1 MDARLKT
8 LFEVTQLPTAAGREG
23 HVVRYIKEWAA
34 ARPDLAMEADASG
47 NLTVKVKALEDQ
59 NQGGPSSP
67 SLYFTAHLDHPAFVV
82 EKVLPGGRV
91 LASFR
96 GGVMADYFVNGRV
109 AVYAGEP
116 DGKRAGQL
124 ARLGV
129 GTVLSK
135 EAMTGSPFDHY
146 LIEVDPPARASEPG
160 AEVKVGDIARWDVP
174 RAEVMEDGT
183 FHTDACDDLSAVAS
197 MLEAMDGIVKLVK
210 GGEKLPQA
218 VRLLFTRA
226 EEVGFIGAIAAV
238 RHGTIPHDARVIALE
253 NSRSFADSPIHDG
266 PIVRVGDRL
275 SIFSPTLTD
284 AIAARAEELSGAA
297 APTAQ
302 QKIAE
307 QPRPKF
313 KWQRKLMAGGACEA
327 SVFYSSG
334 YDATCV
340 CLPLGNYHNM
350 ADLTAVQA
358 GTNTT
363 PAVVGREYIGV
374 DDYLGLVELLVGCAQ
389 RLPVSAIIHSRIE
402 KLWAERSFVLG

>member
-1 MDARLKT
+1 MEAKLKT

-23 HVVRYIKEWAA
+23 HVVRYIKDWVA
-34 ARPDLAMEADASG
+34 ARPELGIETDVSG
-47 NLTVKVKALEDQ
+47 NLTVKVKGLEGP
-59 NQGGPSSP
+59 NQASESS
-67 SLYFTAHLDHPAFVV
+67 SVLYFTAHLDHPAFVV
-82 EKVLPGGRV
+82 EKVLPGGRL

-96 GGVMADYFVNGRV
+96 GGVMADYFVNARV
-109 AVYAGEP
+109 ALYAGEP
-116 DGKRAGQL
+116 DAKRAGE
-124 ARLGV
+124 LGV

-135 EAMTGSPFDHY
+135 EAMAGSPFDHY
-146 LIEVDPPARASEPG
+146 LIEIDPPARASDAV

-174 RAEVMEDGT
+174 RAEVCGDGT
-183 FHTDACDDLSAVAS
+183 FHTDACDDLSAVAA
-197 MLEAMDGIVKLVK
+197 MLDAIDGVLKLMK
-210 GGEKLPQA
+210 GGEKFAHP

-238 RHGTIPHDARVIALE
+238 RNGTIPHDARVIALE
-253 NSRSFADSPIHDG
+253 NSRSFADAPIHDG

-284 AIAARAEELSGAA
+284 SIAARAEELSGAVS
-297 APTAQ
+297 PTAQ

-307 QPRPKF
+307 QPKAKF

-350 ADLTAVQA
+350 VDLAAVQA
-358 GTNTT
+358 GTNAS
-363 PAVVGREYIGV
+363 PAVVEREFIGV
-374 DDYLGLVELLVGCAQ
+374 DDYLGMVELLVGCAQ
-389 RLPVSAIIHSRIE
+389 RMPVSAIMHSRIE
-402 KLWAERSFVLG
+402 KLWGERSFVLG

>member
-1 MDARLKT
+1 MDERLKT

-23 HVVRYIKEWAA
+23 HVVRYIKEWAS
-34 ARPDLAMEADASG
+34 ARPELGLEADVSG
-47 NLTVKVKALEDQ
+47 NLTVKVKALEGP
-59 NQGGPSSP
+59 NQASESS
-67 SLYFTAHLDHPAFVV
+67 SVLYFTAHLDHPAFVV
-82 EKVLPGGRV
+82 EKVLPGGKV

-96 GGVMADYFVNGRV
+96 GGVMADYFVNARV
-109 AVYAGEP
+109 AMYAGEP
-116 DGKRAGQL
+116 DAKRAEQ
-124 ARLGV
+124 LGV

-135 EAMTGSPFDHY
+135 EAMAGSPFDHY
-146 LIEVDPPARASEPG
+146 LIEIDPPARASQPV

-174 RAEVMEDGT
+174 RAEVLGDGT

-197 MLEAMDGIVKLVK
+197 MLDAMDEVLRLMK
-210 GGEKLPQA
+210 GGEKFPQPL
-218 VRLLFTRA
+218 RLLFTRA
-226 EEVGFIGAIAAV
+226 EEIGFIGAIAAV
-238 RHGTIPHDARVIALE
+238 RNGTIPHDARVIALE
-253 NSRSFADSPIHDG
+253 NSRSFADSPIHEG

-284 AIAARAEELSGAA
+284 AIAARAEELSGTVS
-297 APTAQ
+297 PTAQ

-307 QPRPKF
+307 QPKPKF

-350 ADLTAVQA
+350 ADLAAVQA
-358 GTNTT
+358 GTSTG

-389 RLPVSAIIHSRIE
+389 RLPVSAIMHSRIE
-402 KLWAERSFVLG
+402 KLWGERSFVLG